1 MSRGTFTR
9 AVEVADF
16 GSCSCEVGKRRR
28 YGNRLEG
35 ALTGGSAP
43 DGALWFGLR
52 ARYAGTRKEPG
63 LDGAQGSPV
72 NTRRAPRSRRWQET
86 IS

>member
-1 MSRGTFTR
+1 MSRGAFAC
-9 AVEVADF
+9 AVEDADF
-16 GSCSCEVGKRRR
+16 GSFRAMLEGGDDTGIC
-28 YGNRLEG
+28 LEG

-43 DGALWFGLR
+43 DGALWFGC
-52 ARYAGTRKEPG
+52 APRYAATRKEPG